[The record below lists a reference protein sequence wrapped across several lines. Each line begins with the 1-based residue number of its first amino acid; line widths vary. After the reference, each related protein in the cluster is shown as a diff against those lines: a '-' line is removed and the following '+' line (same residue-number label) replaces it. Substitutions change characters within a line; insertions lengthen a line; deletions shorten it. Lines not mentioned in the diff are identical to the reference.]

1 MVEGG
6 REIEREGGRGGDER
20 KVCMLYY
27 DTSAACPGGS
37 SMYTTVFN
45 QRIQ

>member
-1 MVEGG
+1 MVEG
-6 REIEREGGRGGDER
+6 EIERERGRGGHER
-20 KVCMLYY
+20 KVCMLY